1 MKPFHPLA
9 ALLALGLLAGCANLR
24 SADAPLYTLSDPSDC
39 ALHPDTLLVMLP
51 GVHSHPDEFVREG
64 FVRAVQDQ
72 RLAVDVLRVDAHLGY
87 YEKGTFVERLRQDV
101 IAPAR
106 ARGYRAIWL
115 VGISLGG
122 FGGLVYAQER
132 PGEIAGLV
140 ALAPYLGEPAVAD
153 DVAKA
158 GGLRSWHPAA
168 VPPGDDRLRRE
179 TALWT
184 SLQGY
189 ASPSA
194 STLPP
199 LWLGYGRADRFAAPN
214 GLLAAVLPADHVLTT
229 EGGHDWAPWH
239 RLWTALLPTLP
250 LPRCAP

>member
-1 MKPFHPLA
+1 MKPFHLLA
-9 ALLALGLLAGCANLR
+9 AILALGLLAGCASLR

-51 GVHSHPDEFVREG
+51 GVYSHPDEFVREG

-132 PGEIAGLV
+132 PGDIAGLV

-153 DVAKA
+153 AVAKA
-158 GGLRSWHPAA
+158 GGLRDWHPAA
-168 VPPGDDRLRRE
+168 VPADNERLRRE

-184 SLQGY
+184 ALQGY
-189 ASPSA
+189 AAPA
-194 STLPP
+194 TTTLPP

-214 GLLAAVLPADHVLTT
+214 SLLAAVLPPDHVLTT
-229 EGGHDWAPWH
+229 EGGHDWAPWR
-239 RLWTALLPTLP
+239 RLWSTLLPTLP